1 MNDKWQDKLR
11 VQMERHEE
19 PAPEG
24 LWEGIRELVATSTP
38 VHINSRRRKL
48 VIWSLSSAAVALAT
62 LVLLLFIPFNSETLP
77 ETYSYTESIS
87 TNKQSSE
94 SSSSIK
100 IVDEKQVTD
109 ILVAENI
116 VKTNT
121 RQQIQDVLEQ
131 LDSQVEP
138 NEIKRVQ
145 EEDIKNNDSEIIEE
159 IETAEVTE
167 TKEETLVQTNDQLL
181 ALSTKNNSKNQ
192 NKWQTNL
199 AMSNISSGSDATFT
213 GYGTFAMKEAV
224 EDQYDFLSR
233 YDDRSAHTQIEHSLP
248 ITVGLTFRYGINQ
261 RWGVTSGLTYSLL
274 QSKLRSESFNYF
286 YDDRQTLHYMGIP
299 LNIDYKLWQTSN
311 FTTYFS
317 AGGLVEKN
325 IAGKLLSDYYI
336 DNNLQS
342 STNEKISTKQLQWSI
357 NSAIGIEYRI
367 SDYIGLYA
375 EPGVAYYFKNNS
387 ELETIYKDR
396 PFTINLRLGLR
407 INFNK

>member
-121 RQQIQDVLEQ
+121 RQQIQYVLEQ

-181 ALSTKNNSKNQ
+181 ALSTKNHSKNQ

-299 LNIDYKLWQTSN
+299 LNIDYKLWQNSN
-311 FTTYFS
+311 FTTYIS

-396 PFTINLRLGLR
+396 PFTINLRVGLR